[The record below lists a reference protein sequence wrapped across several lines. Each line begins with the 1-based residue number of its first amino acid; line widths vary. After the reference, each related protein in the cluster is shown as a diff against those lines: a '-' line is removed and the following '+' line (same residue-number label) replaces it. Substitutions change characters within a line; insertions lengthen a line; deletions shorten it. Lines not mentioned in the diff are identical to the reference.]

1 MQENKIMS
9 ADLSAIQRMEQQ
21 EKERLAAGVSYWV
34 RWNSYSNQLA
44 RDIELYRSA
53 FVGAD
58 GFPYGN
64 REKEC
69 RKLRIPYNG
78 PMLFH

>member
-1 MQENKIMS
+1 MKENKKMP
-9 ADLSAIQRMEQQ
+9 ADLAVFQKMERQ
-21 EKERLAAGVSYWV
+21 EEKRLAAGVGYWV

-44 RDIELYRSA
+44 RDIELYRSV
-53 FVGAD
+53 FVGGD
-58 GFPYGN
+58 GFPYGK

-78 PMLFH
+78 PVLFS